1 MPSTVPTLLQAIMA
15 VDGCCE
21 EEAKVIQ
28 QEFVLAVLFAGED
41 PEAVLHDFGLEPDY
55 VIDLLN
61 LL

>member
-1 MPSTVPTLLQAIMA
+1 MPSRVPELLRAIM
-15 VDGCCE
+15 VVYSCCE
-21 EEAKVIQ
+21 EEAEVIQ
-28 QEFVLAVLFAGED
+28 QELVQAAIDGED

>member
-1 MPSTVPTLLQAIMA
+1 MPATGPTLLQAIMA
-15 VDGCCE
+15 VDSCCE

-28 QEFVLAVLFAGED
+28 QELVQAVVAGEH
-41 PEAVLHDFGLEPDY
+41 PEDVLHDFGLEPDY

>member
-1 MPSTVPTLLQAIMA
+1 MPAILPTLLQAIMA
-15 VDGCCE
+15 VYSCCE
-21 EEAKVIQ
+21 EEAEVIQ
-28 QEFVLAVLFAGED
+28 QELVQAVIDGED

>member
-1 MPSTVPTLLQAIMA
+1 MPTLLPTLLQAIMA
-15 VDGCCE
+15 VDSCCE

-28 QEFVLAVLFAGED
+28 QELVQAVIDGED
-41 PEAVLHDFGLEPDY
+41 PEQVLHDFGLEPDY

>member
-1 MPSTVPTLLQAIMA
+1 MPSIVPELLQAIMA
-15 VDGCCE
+15 VDSCCE

-28 QEFVLAVLFAGED
+28 QELVQAVIDGED

-55 VIDLLN
+55 VLDLLN